1 MRHRAHCEAR
11 MLMLLASVPRRLTN
25 DGNRTM
31 AGAERAS
38 SGRPLPGRF
47 FSAAGFPM
55 ANKRRNCYPS
65 PMAVKSCRVTIEDM
79 SGVEHTVQV
88 SATSLYEAVALGLAS
103 LRGED
108 WVAGI
113 AEGLNTVRVS
123 AVDVPVEHSVRI
135 MDFQSWLA
143 KEGGSPRDR
152 SQRYRVREILGIRDQ
167 RAS

>member
-1 MRHRAHCEAR
+1 LRSENAHVARFGSAQAYQRRQSHDGRRGKGEFRAA
-11 MLMLLASVPRRLTN
+11 A
-25 DGNRTM
+25 
-31 AGAERAS
+31 A
-38 SGRPLPGRF
+38 RPL

>member
-1 MRHRAHCEAR
+1 
-11 MLMLLASVPRRLTN
+11 
-25 DGNRTM
+25 
-31 AGAERAS
+31 
-38 SGRPLPGRF
+38 
-47 FSAAGFPM
+47 
-55 ANKRRNCYPS
+55 
-65 PMAVKSCRVTIEDM
+65 MAVKSCRVTIEDM
-79 SGVEHTVQV
+79 SGVEHTVHV

-123 AVDVPVEHSVRI
+123 AVDVPIEHSVRI

>member
-1 MRHRAHCEAR
+1 LLDPSASDVGFTTARADCSEFASTVLGPQEAET
-11 MLMLLASVPRRLTN
+11 A
-25 DGNRTM
+25 
-31 AGAERAS
+31 
-38 SGRPLPGRF
+38 
-47 FSAAGFPM
+47 FSAASFSM
-55 ANKRRNCYPS
+55 ANKRRNCYSS
-65 PMAVKSCRVTIEDM
+65 PMAVKSCRVTIQDM
-79 SGVEHTVQV
+79 SGVEHTIEV
-88 SATSLYEAVALGLAS
+88 SASSLYEAVALGLAS

-123 AVDVPVEHSVRI
+123 AVNLPIEHSVRI

-152 SQRYRVREILGIRDQ
+152 SQRYRVREILGITDQ

>member
-1 MRHRAHCEAR
+1 M
-11 MLMLLASVPRRLTN
+11 P
-25 DGNRTM
+25 
-31 AGAERAS
+31 
-38 SGRPLPGRF
+38 
-47 FSAAGFPM
+47 
-55 ANKRRNCYPS
+55 
-65 PMAVKSCRVTIEDM
+65 VKSCRVTIQDM

-88 SATSLYEAVALGLAS
+88 SASSLYEAVALGLAS

-113 AEGLNTVRVS
+113 AEGLNT
-123 AVDVPVEHSVRI
+123 VRI

-152 SQRYRVREILGIRDQ
+152 SQRYRVREILGIKDQ

>member
-1 MRHRAHCEAR
+1 M
-11 MLMLLASVPRRLTN
+11 P
-25 DGNRTM
+25 
-31 AGAERAS
+31 
-38 SGRPLPGRF
+38 
-47 FSAAGFPM
+47 
-55 ANKRRNCYPS
+55 
-65 PMAVKSCRVTIEDM
+65 VKSCRVTLTDL

-88 SATSLYEAVALGLAS
+88 SASSLYEAVALGLAS

-108 WVAGI
+108 WVSGI

-123 AVDVPVEHSVRI
+123 AVNVPIEHCVRI

-152 SQRYRVREILGIRDQ
+152 SQRHRVREILGIQEQ